1 MKGHHITPRK
11 TLLKVFTIL
20 VALTALTAFTAQID
34 MGAFNI
40 PLALA
45 IAGVKALLVVLFFMA
60 LKYDKPVN
68 ALFFGLGIFFA
79 VVFLT
84 FTLFDTAFRGDL
96 GNVGKETIS
105 STEEAEQDE

>member
-1 MKGHHITPRK
+1 MKGHHITSRT
-11 TLLKVFTIL
+11 TLLKVFVAL
-20 VALTALTAFTAQID
+20 VALTALTALTAQID
-34 MGAFNI
+34 IGVFNI

-45 IAGVKALLVVLFFMA
+45 IAGSKALLVALFFMA

-68 ALFFGLGIFFA
+68 ALFFALGVLFV

-96 GNVGKETIS
+96 GNVGKETIHS
-105 STEEAEQDE
+105 MEEGSEE

>member
-11 TLLKVFTIL
+11 TLLKVFVAL
-20 VALTALTAFTAQID
+20 VALTALTALTAQID
-34 MGAFNI
+34 IGAFNI

-45 IAGVKALLVVLFFMA
+45 IAGTKALLVVLFFMA

-68 ALFFGLGIFFA
+68 ALFFGLGILFV

-96 GNVGKETIS
+96 GNVG
-105 STEEAEQDE
+105 EEAILNTEGTEQGE

>member
-1 MKGHHITPRK
+1 MKGHHITSRK
-11 TLLKVFTIL
+11 TLLKVFAAL
-20 VALTALTAFTAQID
+20 VALTALTAITAQID
-34 MGAFNI
+34 IGALNI

-45 IAGVKALLVVLFFMA
+45 IAGTKALLVVLFFMA

-68 ALFFGLGIFFA
+68 ALFFGLGILFV

-96 GNVGKETIS
+96 GNVG
-105 STEEAEQDE
+105 EEAILNMEGTEQSE

>member
-1 MKGHHITPRK
+1 MKGHHITSRT
-11 TLLKVFTIL
+11 TLLKVFVAL
-20 VALTALTAFTAQID
+20 VALTALTALTAQID
-34 MGAFNI
+34 IGVFNI

-45 IAGVKALLVVLFFMA
+45 IAGSKALLVALFFMA

-68 ALFFGLGIFFA
+68 ALFFALGVLFV

-96 GNVGKETIS
+96 GNVGKETIHS
-105 STEEAEQDE
+105 MEEGAEE

>member
-1 MKGHHITPRK
+1 MKGHHITSRT
-11 TLLKVFTIL
+11 TLLKVFVAL
-20 VALTALTAFTAQID
+20 VGLTALTALTAQID
-34 MGAFNI
+34 IGVFNI

-45 IAGVKALLVVLFFMA
+45 IAGSKALLVALFFMA

-68 ALFFGLGIFFA
+68 ALFFALGVLFV

-96 GNVGKETIS
+96 GNVGKETIHS
-105 STEEAEQDE
+105 MEEGAEE